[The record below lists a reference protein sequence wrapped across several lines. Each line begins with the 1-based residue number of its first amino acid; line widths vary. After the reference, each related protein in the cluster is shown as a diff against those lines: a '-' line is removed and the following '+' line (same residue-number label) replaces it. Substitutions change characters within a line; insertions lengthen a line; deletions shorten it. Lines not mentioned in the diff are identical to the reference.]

1 MFENRFPI
9 ILIFV
14 LIIVTGCGAGQYS
27 LSDSGMTGRPS
38 TSDEIITAEG
48 EETPAAEDEEHFTI
62 EDEYGIQGIHQTEEV
77 IAAVCHDIY
86 DEAVTEDM
94 KDSLEA
100 TQKIVNH
107 LGEMGYAAVDSENQ
121 VDMTNAEH
129 VKRFCEQMDAGEEA
143 EMAIIVVAGS
153 GGFTEYDFYTEGGS
167 VDIVRKYYRYMNG
180 QLDNTSTGTYQAKLW
195 QYTDEGY
202 LLFEG
207 IWLSEE
213 YYVLVGS
220 EVPERVALR
229 VEPLNE
235 ECRELN
241 RRYILPIGYGYNNM
255 FLVDWS
261 EDDFGELDF
270 YDLFDIF
277 YPLVTGRAVPY
288 TADDDLNTG
297 AVYRIAKEEFEV
309 VVMSYFNIDSETLRP
324 MATYLSEDEV
334 YEYRP
339 RGFYEAEYPEMPYPE
354 VVGYTENDDGTMSL
368 TVNVVYPNELTSKV
382 YAHEVVIRPLDGG
395 GVQFVSN
402 RIIPSD
408 KNTKQ
413 TWHVPRLTK
422 EKWDE
427 VYGKQG
433 HSRS

>member
-1 MFENRFPI
+1 MFKKRFPI
-9 ILIFV
+9 ILI
-14 LIIVTGCGAGQYS
+14 LLPIIVTGCGAERHT
-27 LSDSGMTGRPS
+27 LPDSGMTGRPYEVQES
-38 TSDEIITAEG
+38 
-48 EETPAAEDEEHFTI
+48 
-62 EDEYGIQGIHQTEEV
+62 HQTEEV
-77 IAAVCHDIY
+77 IAEVCHDIY
-86 DEAVTEDM
+86 GGAIMAD
-94 KDSLEA
+94 KPDSLEVI
-100 TQKIVNH
+100 QKIVNH

-129 VKRFCEQMDAGEEA
+129 VKRFCKQVDAEEEA
-143 EMAIIVVAGS
+143 EMTIIVVAGL
-153 GGFTEYDFYTEGGS
+153 GGFTEYDFHTKDGS
-167 VDIVRKYYRYMNG
+167 VDIVRRYYRYMDG
-180 QLDNTSTGTYQAKLW
+180 RLDNTSTGTYRADLW

-207 IWLSEE
+207 TWQSEE

-220 EVPERVALR
+220 GVPEHIALR

-235 ECRELN
+235 KCRELN
-241 RRYILPIGYGYNNM
+241 RQYLLPIGYGQNNM

-297 AVYRIAKEEFEV
+297 AVYRIAKEEFEA
-309 VVMSYFNIDSETLRP
+309 VVMSYLNIDSETLRS
-324 MATYLSEDEV
+324 MTIYLSEDDA

-354 VVGYTENDDGTMSL
+354 VVGYKENDDGTMTL
-368 TVNVVYPNELTSKV
+368 TVNAVYPNETASKV
-382 YAHEVVIRPLDGG
+382 YAHEVVVRPLDGG
-395 GVQFVSN
+395 GVQYVSN

-408 KNTKQ
+408 KNIGQ

-422 EKWDE
+422 ERWEE
-427 VYGKQG
+427 VYGEQE
-433 HSRS
+433 HSRSYTYDTSQSACRNPEISESIAME